1 MLCEAMDLVISPR
14 NGSCWYFECR
24 PFPGILGRIAVSGTI
39 FGMPFVH
46 LAVFILL
53 KVWRSDT
60 GWGWMRDMRPVSP
73 FRVVLAHKE
82 EEGLARASRGAVRGV
97 ESP

>member
-1 MLCEAMDLVISPR
+1 MAVVGILSAGHSQ
-14 NGSCWYFECR
+14 
-24 PFPGILGRIAVSGTI
+24 GILGRIAVSGTI

-60 GWGWMRDMRPVSP
+60 GWVDERYASSVSFP
-73 FRVVLAHKE
+73 
-82 EEGLARASRGAVRGV
+82 RGV
-97 ESP
+97 GAQGGRGPRESFTLGGERN